1 MIRRILAFL
10 VVVALLVALLAYS
23 QIRRDPLEVSGF
35 IEADEI
41 RLGSR
46 VGGRVDLVRC
56 EEGQLVAAGDLLV
69 ALEEFD
75 LFERQAEAK
84 AQLAAC
90 EAELARL
97 EHGLRPQEIAQA
109 AARVDRLA
117 AVLTKLNNGPLPAE
131 IKAAKARVELAGA
144 QVARAKRS
152 YDRQADLFA
161 QERGSV
167 SQEDFD
173 RATEALAVAEKHLE
187 VRQQELE
194 LLQEHTP
201 REEEILA
208 AEADLNE
215 ARQAHDLAKSGFRSE
230 DIDQARAA
238 RDAATAA
245 LAVVQAQIEELKIVS
260 PVDGIIEAVELQKGD
275 LVPPNAPVLSIM
287 DTRHLWVRA
296 YVPENRLRVQVNEEV
311 SVTVDSYPDEH
322 FRGRVSFISRQAEFT
337 PNNVQ
342 TPEERSK
349 QVFRI
354 KVTLQEGLDRLRPGM
369 PADVLLKP

>member
-1 MIRRILAFL
+1 MIKRILAFL

-23 QIRRDPLEVSGF
+23 QIREDPLQVSGF

-56 EEGQLVAAGDLLV
+56 EEGQVVEGGRLLI

-75 LFERQAEAK
+75 LFERQAEAQ
-84 AQLAAC
+84 AQLAAR

-117 AVLTKLNNGPLPAE
+117 AVLTELKNGPLPAE
-131 IKAAKARVELAGA
+131 INAAKARVELAEA
-144 QVARAKRS
+144 QFARAKSS
-152 YDRQADLFA
+152 YDRLADLFA

-167 SQEDFD
+167 SQEDID
-173 RATEALAVAEKHLE
+173 LATEALTVAEKTRE
-187 VRQQELE
+187 VRQQELD
-194 LLQEHTP
+194 LLQEDTP
-201 REEEILA
+201 REEQILA
-208 AEADLNE
+208 AEADLEE
-215 ARQAHDLAKSGFRSE
+215 ARHAHDLAKSGYRQE
-230 DIDQARAA
+230 DIAQARAA
-238 RDAATAA
+238 RDAAAAA
-245 LAVVQAQIEELKIVS
+245 LAVVEAQIEELKIVS
-260 PVDGIIEAVELQKGD
+260 PVDGVVEAVELQKGD

-287 DTRHLWVRA
+287 DTSHLWVRA
-296 YVPENRLRVQVNEEV
+296 YVPVELLRVQVNDEV
-311 SVTVDSYPDEH
+311 YVTVDSHPEMR
-322 FRGRVSFISRQAEFT
+322 FRGRVTFISRQAEFT

-354 KVTLQEGLDRLRPGM
+354 KVTLLEGLDRLRPGM
-369 PADVLLKP
+369 PADVLLEP